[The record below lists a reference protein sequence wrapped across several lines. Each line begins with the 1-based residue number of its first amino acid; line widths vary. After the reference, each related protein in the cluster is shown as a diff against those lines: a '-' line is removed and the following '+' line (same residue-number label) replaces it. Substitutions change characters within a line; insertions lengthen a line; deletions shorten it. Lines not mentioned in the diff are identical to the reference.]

1 MYTLIEKSNQ
11 SNVSKKQFCQQ
22 EGIPLSVFYYWQK
35 KYKQA
40 TQAPDKGFLPVEISS
55 KPQAQGSIEITFPN
69 GVILRLKGGS
79 DIDMIRSLVTSI

>member
-1 MYTLIEKSNQ
+1 MYALIEKSNQ

-40 TQAPDKGFLPVEISS
+40 SQAPDKGFLPVEISS

-69 GVILRLKGGS
+69 GVILRLEGGS
-79 DIDMIRSLVTSI
+79 DLEMIRSLITSI